1 MDKAGGA
8 WCPRNM
14 IGHQSF
20 DQHHHDSIINVIV
33 IVMIMKSAGKDGGEW
48 LQIDLGSMH
57 VVTATETMG
66 R

>member
-1 MDKAGGA
+1 
-8 WCPRNM
+8 M

-20 DQHHHDSIINVIV
+20 DQHHHDSIIIV